1 MLSGIWLSKLY
12 KIGNW
17 GGYFIPT
24 VRDYKF
30 DFMPP
35 ITSPIKNISE
45 LTEQREEN
53 EARFN
58 YPES

>member
-1 MLSGIWLSKLY
+1 MKSSK
-12 KIGNW
+12 G
-17 GGYFIPT
+17 T
-24 VRDYKF
+24 
-30 DFMPP
+30 FMPP